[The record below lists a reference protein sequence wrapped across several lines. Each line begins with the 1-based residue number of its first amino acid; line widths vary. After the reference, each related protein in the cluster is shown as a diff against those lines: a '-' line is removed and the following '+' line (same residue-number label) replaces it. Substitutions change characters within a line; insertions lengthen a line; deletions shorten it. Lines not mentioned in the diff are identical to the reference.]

1 MDSHEASGS
10 PVNNVIEFQS
20 GNSGI
25 STNEDMVLGSSDQ
38 AVWASEDGISNKEAS
53 VNMNSKANDEESLFQ
68 FEVGSKLAHKR
79 ATVHGS
85 SDQAVWASE
94 DDISNKEPSV
104 NMNPKANH
112 EETLSQFEVGSELA
126 HKRARNSPLVDLA
139 ASNSSRAFRM
149 LFRKTKLCC
158 RFQVGTCSFNAKCN
172 FAHSIEELRQPP
184 LDWQKGVAAHKKEKP
199 LEPREVT
206 QILLVGFNDE
216 TQGCNTSE
224 QCMKLCSDEGCL
236 YGENCNLIH
245 HEDSKDRE
253 HVAICL
259 LPGTG
264 FRYRGNRRKST
275 LNAANWKTRLCNKW
289 ESAGYCPF
297 RSRCYFAHGPAGTSS
312 VLYLPLFLVHM
323 LLKLFKTSCL
333 RLMVCDVIVDSK
345 FPETE
350 LRPYGGG
357 LPIPEAKD
365 SSPCGTKGGAVLT
378 KASAG
383 VMNAPTS
390 SVPHSYLVGAPPRR
404 LSIMMKRPGE
414 TPTRR
419 WNGPGK
425 ICKVYDDWIDD
436 FE

>member
-158 RFQVGTCSFNAKCN
+158 RFQVGTCSFNEKCN

-184 LDWQKGVAAHKKEKP
+184 LDWQKVWLCTRKK
-199 LEPREVT
+199 
-206 QILLVGFNDE
+206 N
-216 TQGCNTSE
+216 
-224 QCMKLCSDEGCL
+224 
-236 YGENCNLIH
+236 H
-245 HEDSKDRE
+245 
-253 HVAICL
+253 
-259 LPGTG
+259 
-264 FRYRGNRRKST
+264 
-275 LNAANWKTRLCNKW
+275 
-289 ESAGYCPF
+289 
-297 RSRCYFAHGPAGTSS
+297 
-312 VLYLPLFLVHM
+312 
-323 LLKLFKTSCL
+323 
-333 RLMVCDVIVDSK
+333 
-345 FPETE
+345 
-350 LRPYGGG
+350 
-357 LPIPEAKD
+357 
-365 SSPCGTKGGAVLT
+365 
-378 KASAG
+378 
-383 VMNAPTS
+383 
-390 SVPHSYLVGAPPRR
+390 
-404 LSIMMKRPGE
+404 
-414 TPTRR
+414 
-419 WNGPGK
+419 
-425 ICKVYDDWIDD
+425 
-436 FE
+436 